1 MSKLFYTLL
10 IFLLFSACSSNKES
24 SLWPLKKLKNEPND
38 LSGKKKNIKE
48 IFFEEKIVTKEF
60 NQNLKIKIDKSIKQ
74 NTSVANFTNNN
85 GQINFDSDLKQSE
98 QYKFSKI
105 KNFYQVESKITFHE
119 DNFIFFDNKG
129 SLINFDINSK
139 LIWKK
144 NYYTKSEKK
153 LNPKLQFVNFNK
165 FLFVVDNISKYY
177 LLDINSGNLIWSKNS
192 IAPFNSQ
199 IKIYKDKI
207 FVVDYSNTLRCF
219 SLKDGS
225 ELWNIKT
232 QNSLIRTQKKLSLVI
247 SKNIIFFNNSV
258 GDITAVDLTTGQLL
272 WQLPTQN
279 NLIYQSS
286 FSLET
291 SEIVTDNKNLFFSNN
306 RNQLFSI
313 DIETGSFDWK
323 TKINSSLKSTIIGD
337 ILFSISNEGYLFLV
351 NKNNGNI
358 MRITDIFSSL
368 KPKEK
373 SIIKPTGFIMGL
385 DKIYV
390 STNNGKLFIVD
401 IESGKTSSFIKID
414 NKKILRPSVYNGSLF
429 TAKDNAI
436 IKLN

>member
-1 MSKLFYTLL
+1 MSKLLYTLS
-10 IFLLFSACSSNKES
+10 IFLLLSACSTNKENS
-24 SLWPLKKLKNEPND
+24 FWPLKNESND
-38 LSGKKKNIKE
+38 LSSKEKNIKE
-48 IFFEEKIVTKEF
+48 IFFEEKEVTEEF
-60 NQNLKIKIDKSIKQ
+60 NQNLKIQVDKDYKQ
-74 NTSVANFTNNN
+74 NTSLSNFTNNN
-85 GQINFDSDLKQSE
+85 GQINFDSDLKQSQ

-105 KNFYQVESKITFHE
+105 KNFYQVESEITFHE

-144 NYYTKSEKK
+144 NYYSKSEKK
-153 LNPKLQFVNFNK
+153 LNPKLQFINYNK
-165 FLFVVDNISKYY
+165 FLFVADNISKYY

-247 SKNIIFFNNSV
+247 AKNIIFFNNSV
-258 GDITAVDLTTGQLL
+258 GDITAVDLITGQLL

-291 SEIVTDNKNLFFSNN
+291 SEMVTDNENLFFSNN

-313 DIETGSFDWK
+313 DIETGSFNWE

-373 SIIKPTGFIMGL
+373 NIIEPNGFIIGL

>member
-10 IFLLFSACSSNKES
+10 IFLLFSACSSNKKN
-24 SLWPLKKLKNEPND
+24 SLWPLKKINNESND
-38 LSGKKKNIKE
+38 LNSEEKNIKE
-48 IFFEEKIVTKEF
+48 IFFEKKVITEEF
-60 NQNLKIKIDKSIKQ
+60 NENLKIQIDKNSKP
-74 NTSVANFTNNN
+74 NTSFANFTNNN
-85 GQINFDSDLKQSE
+85 GQINFDSDLKQSK

-105 KNFYQVESKITFHE
+105 KNFYQVESEISFYE

-129 SLINFDINSK
+129 SLMNFDINSK

-144 NYYTKSEKK
+144 NYYTKFEKK
-153 LNPKLQFVNFNK
+153 LNPKLQFINFNK
-165 FLFVVDNISKYY
+165 FLFVADNISKYY
-177 LLDINSGNLIWSKNS
+177 LIDINSGNLIWSKNS

-313 DIETGSFDWK
+313 DIETGSFNWE

-373 SIIKPTGFIMGL
+373 NIIEPNGFIIGL

-390 STNNGKLFIVD
+390 STNIGKLFIVD

-414 NKKILRPSVYNGSLF
+414 NKKILRPYVYNGSLF

>member
-1 MSKLFYTLL
+1 VSKLFYTLL
-10 IFLLFSACSSNKES
+10 IFLLLSACSSNKENS
-24 SLWPLKKLKNEPND
+24 FWPLKKLKNESND
-38 LSGKKKNIKE
+38 LSSKEKNIKE
-48 IFFEEKIVTKEF
+48 IFFKEKVVTEEF
-60 NQNLKIKIDKSIKQ
+60 NQNLKIQIDKDNKQ
-74 NTSVANFTNNN
+74 NTSLSNFTNNN
-85 GQINFDSDLKQSE
+85 GQINFDSDLKQSQ

-105 KNFYQVESKITFHE
+105 KNFYQVESEITFYE

-153 LNPKLQFVNFNK
+153 LNPKLQFINYNK
-165 FLFVVDNISKYY
+165 FLFVADNISKYY

-207 FVVDYSNTLRCF
+207 FVVDYTNTLRCF
-219 SLKDGS
+219 SLNDGS

-232 QNSLIRTQKKLSLVI
+232 QKSLIRTQKKLSLVI

-258 GDITAVDLTTGQLL
+258 GDITAVDLITGQLL

-306 RNQLFSI
+306 RNKLFSI
-313 DIETGSFDWK
+313 DIDTGSFNWE
-323 TKINSSLKSTIIGD
+323 TNVNSSLKSTIIGD

-358 MRITDIFSSL
+358 IRITDIFSSL

-373 SIIKPTGFIMGL
+373 NIIKPTGFIIGL

>member
-1 MSKLFYTLL
+1 VSKLFYTLL
-10 IFLLFSACSSNKES
+10 IFLLFSACSSNKKNS
-24 SLWPLKKLKNEPND
+24 FWPLKKINNESND
-38 LSGKKKNIKE
+38 LNSEEKNIKE
-48 IFFEEKIVTKEF
+48 IFFEEKVVTKEF
-60 NQNLKIKIDKSIKQ
+60 NENLKIQIDKNNKP
-74 NTSVANFTNNN
+74 NTSFVNFTNNN
-85 GQINFDSDLKQSE
+85 GQINFDSDLKQSK

-105 KNFYQVESKITFHE
+105 KNFYQVESEISFYE

-129 SLINFDINSK
+129 SLMNFDINSK

-144 NYYTKSEKK
+144 NYYTKFEKK
-153 LNPKLQFVNFNK
+153 LNPKLQFINFNK
-165 FLFVVDNISKYY
+165 FLFVADNISKYY
-177 LLDINSGNLIWSKNS
+177 LIDINSGNLIWSKNS

-313 DIETGSFDWK
+313 DIETGSFNWE

-373 SIIKPTGFIMGL
+373 NIIEPNGFIIGL

-390 STNNGKLFIVD
+390 STNIGKLFIVD

-414 NKKILRPSVYNGSLF
+414 NKKILRPYVYNGSLF

>member
-10 IFLLFSACSSNKES
+10 ILLFFSACSSNKES
-24 SLWPLKKLKNEPND
+24 SLWSLKKLKNEPND
-38 LSGKKKNIKE
+38 LSSKEKNIKE
-48 IFFEEKIVTKEF
+48 IFFKEKTVTKEF
-60 NQNLKIKIDKSIKQ
+60 NQNLKIQIDKSNKKNI
-74 NTSVANFTNNN
+74 SFANFTNNN
-85 GQINFDSDLKQSE
+85 GQINFDSDLKQSK

-129 SLINFDINSK
+129 SLLNFDINSK

-165 FLFVVDNISKYY
+165 FLFVADNISKYY

-313 DIETGSFDWK
+313 DIKTGSFNWE

-401 IESGKTSSFIKID
+401 IESGKTNSFIKID

>member
-10 IFLLFSACSSNKES
+10 IFLLFSACSSNKKNS
-24 SLWPLKKLKNEPND
+24 FWPLKKINNESND
-38 LSGKKKNIKE
+38 LNSEEKNIKE
-48 IFFEEKIVTKEF
+48 IFFEEKVVTKEF
-60 NQNLKIKIDKSIKQ
+60 KENLKIQIDKNNKP
-74 NTSVANFTNNN
+74 NTSFVNFTNNN
-85 GQINFDSDLKQSE
+85 GQINFDSDLKQSK

-105 KNFYQVESKITFHE
+105 KNFYQVESEISFYE

-129 SLINFDINSK
+129 SLMNFDINSK

-144 NYYTKSEKK
+144 NYYTKFEKK
-153 LNPKLQFVNFNK
+153 LNPKLQFINFNK
-165 FLFVVDNISKYY
+165 FLFVADNIGKYY

-232 QNSLIRTQKKLSLVI
+232 QNSLLRTQKKLSLVL

-313 DIETGSFDWK
+313 DIETGSFNWE

-373 SIIKPTGFIMGL
+373 NIIEPNGFIIGL

-390 STNNGKLFIVD
+390 STNIGKLFIVD
-401 IESGKTSSFIKID
+401 IETGKTSSFIKID
-414 NKKILRPSVYNGSLF
+414 NKKILRPYVYNGSLF

>member
-1 MSKLFYTLL
+1 L
-10 IFLLFSACSSNKES
+10 
-24 SLWPLKKLKNEPND
+24 
-38 LSGKKKNIKE
+38 
-48 IFFEEKIVTKEF
+48 
-60 NQNLKIKIDKSIKQ
+60 
-74 NTSVANFTNNN
+74 TNNN
-85 GQINFDSDLKQSE
+85 GQINFDSDLKESKK
-98 QYKFSKI
+98 YKFSKI
-105 KNFYQVESKITFHE
+105 KNFYQVESEISFHE

-129 SLINFDINSK
+129 SLMNFNIDSK

-153 LNPKLQFVNFNK
+153 LNPKLQFINLNK
-165 FLFVVDNISKYY
+165 FLFVSDNISKYY
-177 LLDINSGNLIWSKNS
+177 LIDIDSGNLIWSKNS

-291 SEIVTDNKNLFFSNN
+291 SEIVTDNENLFFSNN

-313 DIETGSFDWK
+313 DIETGSFNWE

-337 ILFSISNEGYLFLV
+337 FLFSISNEGYLFLV
-351 NKNNGNI
+351 NKNDGKI

-373 SIIKPTGFIMGL
+373 NIIKPTGFIIGL

>member
-1 MSKLFYTLL
+1 VSKLLYTLS
-10 IFLLFSACSSNKES
+10 IFLLLSACSTNKENS
-24 SLWPLKKLKNEPND
+24 FWPLKNESND
-38 LSGKKKNIKE
+38 LSSKEKNIKE
-48 IFFEEKIVTKEF
+48 VFFEEKVVTKEF
-60 NQNLKIKIDKSIKQ
+60 NQNLKIQIDKDYKQ
-74 NTSVANFTNNN
+74 NTSLSNFTNNT
-85 GQINFDSDLKQSE
+85 GQINFDSDLKQSQ

-105 KNFYQVESKITFHE
+105 KNFYQVESEITFYE

-153 LNPKLQFVNFNK
+153 LNPKLQFINYNN
-165 FLFVVDNISKYY
+165 FLFVADNISKYY

-192 IAPFNSQ
+192 ISPFNSQ

-247 SKNIIFFNNSV
+247 SKNIIIFNNSV
-258 GDITAVDLTTGQLL
+258 GDITAVDLITGQLL

-313 DIETGSFDWK
+313 DIGTGSYNWE
-323 TKINSSLKSTIIGD
+323 TNINSSLKSTIIGD

-358 MRITDIFSSL
+358 IRITDIFSSL

-373 SIIKPTGFIMGL
+373 NIIKPTGFIIGL

-414 NKKILRPSVYNGSLF
+414 NKKILRPSVYYESLF

>member
-1 MSKLFYTLL
+1 
-10 IFLLFSACSSNKES
+10 
-24 SLWPLKKLKNEPND
+24 
-38 LSGKKKNIKE
+38 
-48 IFFEEKIVTKEF
+48 
-60 NQNLKIKIDKSIKQ
+60 
-74 NTSVANFTNNN
+74 
-85 GQINFDSDLKQSE
+85 
-98 QYKFSKI
+98 
-105 KNFYQVESKITFHE
+105 
-119 DNFIFFDNKG
+119 
-129 SLINFDINSK
+129 
-139 LIWKK
+139 
-144 NYYTKSEKK
+144 
-153 LNPKLQFVNFNK
+153 
-165 FLFVVDNISKYY
+165 
-177 LLDINSGNLIWSKNS
+177 LIWSKNS

>member
-10 IFLLFSACSSNKES
+10 IFLLFSSCSSNKEN
-24 SLWPLKKLKNEPND
+24 SLWPLNKLKNDTSDSSSKE
-38 LSGKKKNIKE
+38 KNIKE
-48 IFFEEKIVTKEF
+48 IFFEKKVITEEF
-60 NQNLKIKIDKSIKQ
+60 NKNLKIQIDKNKKP
-74 NTSVANFTNNN
+74 NTSFVNFTNNN
-85 GQINFDSDLKQSE
+85 GQINFDSDLKQSK

-105 KNFYQVESKITFHE
+105 KNFYQVESEISFYE

-129 SLINFDINSK
+129 SLMNFDINSK

-153 LNPKLQFVNFNK
+153 LDPKLQFINFNK
-165 FLFVVDNISKYY
+165 FLFVADNISKYY
-177 LLDINSGNLIWSKNS
+177 LIDINSGNLIWSKNS

-313 DIETGSFDWK
+313 DIETGSFNWE

-373 SIIKPTGFIMGL
+373 NIIEPTGFIIGL

-390 STNNGKLFIVD
+390 STNIGKLFIVD
-401 IESGKTSSFIKID
+401 IETGKTSSFIKID
-414 NKKILRPSVYNGSLF
+414 NKKILRPYVYNGSLF

>member
-1 MSKLFYTLL
+1 VSKLFYTLL
-10 IFLLFSACSSNKES
+10 IFLLFSACSSNKKNS
-24 SLWPLKKLKNEPND
+24 FWPLKKINNESND
-38 LSGKKKNIKE
+38 LNSEEKNIKE
-48 IFFEEKIVTKEF
+48 IFFEEKVVTKEF
-60 NQNLKIKIDKSIKQ
+60 KENLKIQIDKNNKP
-74 NTSVANFTNNN
+74 NTSFVNFTNNN
-85 GQINFDSDLKQSE
+85 GQINFDSDLKQSK

-105 KNFYQVESKITFHE
+105 KNFYQVESEISFYE

-129 SLINFDINSK
+129 SLMNFDINSK

-144 NYYTKSEKK
+144 NYYTKFEKK
-153 LNPKLQFVNFNK
+153 LNPKLQFINFNK
-165 FLFVVDNISKYY
+165 FLFVADNISKYY
-177 LLDINSGNLIWSKNS
+177 LIDINSGNLIWSKNS

-313 DIETGSFDWK
+313 DIETGSFNWE

-373 SIIKPTGFIMGL
+373 NIIEPNGFIIGL

-390 STNNGKLFIVD
+390 STNIGKLFIVD

-414 NKKILRPSVYNGSLF
+414 NKKILRPYVYNGSLF

>member
-1 MSKLFYTLL
+1 MSKLLYTLS
-10 IFLLFSACSSNKES
+10 IFLLLSACSTNKENS
-24 SLWPLKKLKNEPND
+24 FWPLKNESND
-38 LSGKKKNIKE
+38 LSSKEKNIKE
-48 IFFEEKIVTKEF
+48 IFFEEKVVTEEF
-60 NQNLKIKIDKSIKQ
+60 NQNLKIQIDKDNKQ
-74 NTSVANFTNNN
+74 NTSLSNFTNNN
-85 GQINFDSDLKQSE
+85 GQINFDSDLKQSQ

-105 KNFYQVESKITFHE
+105 KNFYQVESEITFYE

-153 LNPKLQFVNFNK
+153 LNPKLQFINYNK
-165 FLFVVDNISKYY
+165 FLFVADNISKYY

-247 SKNIIFFNNSV
+247 AKNIIFFNNSV
-258 GDITAVDLTTGQLL
+258 GDITAVDLITGQLL

-313 DIETGSFDWK
+313 DIGTGSFNWE
-323 TKINSSLKSTIIGD
+323 TNINSSLKSTIIGD

-358 MRITDIFSSL
+358 IRITDIFSSL

-373 SIIKPTGFIMGL
+373 NLLKPTGFIIGL

>member
-10 IFLLFSACSSNKES
+10 IFLLFSACSSNKKNS
-24 SLWPLKKLKNEPND
+24 FWPLKKINNESND
-38 LSGKKKNIKE
+38 LNSEEKNIKE
-48 IFFEEKIVTKEF
+48 IFFEEKVVTKEF
-60 NQNLKIKIDKSIKQ
+60 KENLKIQIDKNNKP
-74 NTSVANFTNNN
+74 NTSFVNFTNNN
-85 GQINFDSDLKQSE
+85 GQINFDSDLKQSK

-105 KNFYQVESKITFHE
+105 KNFYQVESEISFYE

-129 SLINFDINSK
+129 SLMNFDINSK

-144 NYYTKSEKK
+144 NYYTKFEKK
-153 LNPKLQFVNFNK
+153 LNPKLQFINFNK
-165 FLFVVDNISKYY
+165 FLFVADNISKYY
-177 LLDINSGNLIWSKNS
+177 LIDINSGNLIWSKNS

-313 DIETGSFDWK
+313 DIETGSFNWE

-337 ILFSISNEGYLFLV
+337 ILFSISNKGYLFLV

-373 SIIKPTGFIMGL
+373 NIIEPNGFIIGL

-390 STNNGKLFIVD
+390 STNIGKLFIVD

-414 NKKILRPSVYNGSLF
+414 NKKILRPYVYNGSLF

>member
-10 IFLLFSACSSNKES
+10 IFLLFSACSSNKKNS
-24 SLWPLKKLKNEPND
+24 FWPLKKINNESND
-38 LSGKKKNIKE
+38 LNSEEKNIKE
-48 IFFEEKIVTKEF
+48 IFFEEKVVTKEF
-60 NQNLKIKIDKSIKQ
+60 KENLKIQIDKNNKP
-74 NTSVANFTNNN
+74 NTSFVNFTNNN
-85 GQINFDSDLKQSE
+85 GQINFDSDLKQSK

-105 KNFYQVESKITFHE
+105 KNFYQVESEISFYE

-129 SLINFDINSK
+129 SLMNFDINSK

-144 NYYTKSEKK
+144 NYYTKFEKK
-153 LNPKLQFVNFNK
+153 LNPKLQFINFNK
-165 FLFVVDNISKYY
+165 FLFVADNISKYY
-177 LLDINSGNLIWSKNS
+177 LIDINSGNLIWSKNS

-313 DIETGSFDWK
+313 DIETGSFNWE

-373 SIIKPTGFIMGL
+373 NIIEPNGFIIGL

-390 STNNGKLFIVD
+390 STNIGKLFIVD

-414 NKKILRPSVYNGSLF
+414 NKKILRPYVYNGSLF